1 MCGDHCLQSEIV
13 KGLSSREMEVEPALL
28 YPNEMYD
35 PETAP
40 PMDSPDAG
48 SNEEDSTYSQDGV
61 DLTLIRWMLSL
72 SPLERLETLQQ
83 TVQSILR
90 LRGEETEA

>member
-1 MCGDHCLQSEIV
+1 MCGDRCLESEIV
-13 KGLSSREMEVEPALL
+13 KGLKPWRLELEFPSPKDTC
-28 YPNEMYD
+28 D
-35 PETAP
+35 PETAS
-40 PMDSPDAG
+40 PMNSPEAG
-48 SNEEDSTYSQDGV
+48 SNEENPTYSQDGV

-90 LRGEETEA
+90 LRREETEA

>member
-1 MCGDHCLQSEIV
+1 MNS
-13 KGLSSREMEVEPALL
+13 
-28 YPNEMYD
+28 
-35 PETAP
+35 PE
-40 PMDSPDAG
+40 AG
-48 SNEEDSTYSQDGV
+48 SNEENPTYSQDGV

>member
-1 MCGDHCLQSEIV
+1 M
-13 KGLSSREMEVEPALL
+13 KGLRQSSLEPALL
-28 YPNEMYD
+28 CPNEIYD
-35 PETAP
+35 PETAS
-40 PMDSPDAG
+40 PMNSPEAG
-48 SNEEDSTYSQDGV
+48 SNEENPTYSQDGV

-90 LRGEETEA
+90 LRGEQTEA